1 MTGPAA
7 ARTCRPAFDRVIGR
21 RLRQGGHMA
30 LRFLVARPTSD
41 LVRLPWDQPLELWD
55 ESHLVPLA
63 RGLSRHV
70 VRFVR
75 VSGEVIAIKET
86 RQSWAE
92 REYAM
97 LRNLH
102 RMGLPTVE
110 AVGIVTGRES
120 PDGEPIEPA
129 LLTRHLPRS
138 LPYRSLFSHRLQDDT
153 LDRVLDAL
161 VVLMVRLHLEGFY
174 WGDCSL
180 SNTLFRRSA
189 GDLAAYLVDA
199 ETGELHHKL
208 SDGQRDYDVDLL
220 RSNVYGEMLDLQ
232 AGGLLDPELDPL
244 ELVDRVVERY
254 SGLWDALTGAEE
266 FGIDEMWRIEQRV
279 ERLNE
284 LGFDVDEL
292 DIVTDIGG
300 ASVRIQP
307 KVVEA
312 DHHARRLQG
321 LTGLD
326 VEESQARRLLND
338 FDAYAASREM
348 QAEDPTVV
356 AHSWLTNVYEPLQRL
371 APPEAVELMEAPELF
386 HDVLLHRWYLSERAG
401 REVDFFDVAR
411 DYVKNVLPG
420 RIEELRDAE
429 TRRDTDLF
437 DAIGD

>member
-1 MTGPAA
+1 
-7 ARTCRPAFDRVIGR
+7 V
-21 RLRQGGHMA
+21 GGA
-30 LRFLVARPTSD
+30 
-41 LVRLPWDQPLELWD
+41 
-55 ESHLVPLA
+55 
-63 RGLSRHV
+63 
-70 VRFVR
+70 
-75 VSGEVIAIKET
+75 VIAVKET
-86 RQSWAE
+86 RQAWAE

-102 RMGLPTVE
+102 RIGLPTVE
-110 AVGIVTGRES
+110 VVGIVTGRES

-153 LDRVLDAL
+153 LERVLDAL

-199 ETGELHHKL
+199 ETGELHHSL
-208 SDGQRDYDVDLL
+208 SDGQRNYDLDLL
-220 RSNVYGEMLDLQ
+220 RTNVFGEMLDLQ
-232 AGGLLDPELDPL
+232 AGGLLDPDVDPID
-244 ELVDRVVERY
+244 LVDRVVERY
-254 SGLWDALTGAEE
+254 QHLWAALTAAEE
-266 FGIDEMWRIEQRV
+266 FAVEDMWRIEQRI

-300 ASVRIQP
+300 ATVRIQP

-312 DHHARRLQG
+312 GHHARRLQG

-326 VEESQARRLLND
+326 VEEAQARRILND
-338 FDAYAASREM
+338 FDAYAAANGM
-348 QAEDPTVV
+348 QLEDQMVV

-371 APPEAVELMEAPELF
+371 APPEAVELLEAPELY
-386 HDVLLHRWYLSERAG
+386 HDVLLHRWYLSEQAG
-401 REVDFFDVAR
+401 REMDIFDVAR
-411 DYVKNVLPG
+411 DYVATVLPKK
-420 RIEELRDAE
+420 IEELKAAE
-429 TRRDTDLF
+429 TRADTGLLDVIT
-437 DAIGD
+437 D

>member
-1 MTGPAA
+1 
-7 ARTCRPAFDRVIGR
+7 
-21 RLRQGGHMA
+21 MA
-30 LRFLVARPTSD
+30 LRFLVARPSSD
-41 LVRLPWDQPLELWD
+41 LVRLPWHQPLEEWD
-55 ESHLVPLA
+55 ESLLVPLA
-63 RGLSRHV
+63 RGISRHV

-75 VSGEVIAIKET
+75 VGGAVVAVKET
-86 RQSWAE
+86 RQQWAE

-102 RMGLPTVE
+102 RLGLPTVE
-110 AVGIVTGRES
+110 VVGIVTGRES
-120 PDGEPIEPA
+120 RSGEPIEPA

-138 LPYRSLFSHRLQDDT
+138 LPYRSLFSHKLQEDT
-153 LDRVLDAL
+153 LDRVVDAL

-199 ETGELHHKL
+199 ETGELHHSL
-208 SDGQRDYDVDLL
+208 SDGQRRYDMDLL
-220 RSNVYGEMLDLQ
+220 RTNVFGEMLDLQ
-232 AGGLLDPELDPL
+232 AGGLLDPTVDAI

-254 SGLWDALTGAEE
+254 HDLWDALTAAEE
-266 FGIDEMWRIEQRV
+266 FDVDDMWRIEQRI
-279 ERLNE
+279 EKLNA

-312 DHHARRLQG
+312 GHHARRLQG

-326 VEESQARRLLND
+326 VEEAQARRLLND
-338 FDAYAASREM
+338 FDAYAASRGM

-356 AHSWLTNVYEPLQRL
+356 AHSWLTNIYEPLQRL
-371 APPEAVELMEAPELF
+371 APPEAVELLEAPELY
-386 HDVLLHRWYLSERAG
+386 HDVLLHRWYLSEQAG
-401 REVDFFDVAR
+401 QEVDFFDVAR
-411 DYVKNVLPG
+411 DYVRTVLPG
-420 RIEELRDAE
+420 KIAELKAAE
-429 TRRDTDLF
+429 SRTDTATF
-437 DAIGD
+437 DAIVD

>member
-1 MTGPAA
+1 
-7 ARTCRPAFDRVIGR
+7 
-21 RLRQGGHMA
+21 MA
-30 LRFLVARPTSD
+30 LRFLVARPSSD
-41 LVRLPWDQPLELWD
+41 LVRLPWHQPLEEWD
-55 ESHLVPLA
+55 QSLLVPLA
-63 RGLSRHV
+63 RGISRHV

-75 VSGEVIAIKET
+75 VGGAVVAVKET
-86 RQSWAE
+86 RQQWAE
-92 REYAM
+92 REYGM

-102 RMGLPTVE
+102 RLGLPTVE
-110 AVGIVTGRES
+110 AVGIVTGRVS
-120 PDGEPIEPA
+120 PSGEPIEPA

-153 LDRVLDAL
+153 LDRVVDAL

-199 ETGELHHKL
+199 ETGELHHSL
-208 SDGQRDYDVDLL
+208 SDGQRHYDLDLL
-220 RSNVYGEMLDLQ
+220 RTNVFGEMLDLQ
-232 AGGLLDPELDPL
+232 AGGLLDPAVDAI

-254 SGLWDALTGAEE
+254 HDLWNALTAAEE
-266 FGIDEMWRIEQRV
+266 FDVDDMWRIEQRI
-279 ERLNE
+279 ERLNS

-300 ASVRIQP
+300 TSVRIQP

-312 DHHARRLQG
+312 GHHARRLQG

-326 VEESQARRLLND
+326 VEEAQARRLLND
-338 FDAYAASREM
+338 FDAYAASRGM

-356 AHSWLTNVYEPLQRL
+356 AHSWLTNIYEPLQRL
-371 APPEAVELMEAPELF
+371 APPEAVELLEAPELY

-401 REVDFFDVAR
+401 GEVDFFDVAR
-411 DYVKNVLPG
+411 DYVKTVLPG
-420 RIEELRDAE
+420 RIAELKAAE
-429 TRRDTDLF
+429 SRTDTATF
-437 DAIGD
+437 DAIVE

>member
-1 MTGPAA
+1 
-7 ARTCRPAFDRVIGR
+7 
-21 RLRQGGHMA
+21 MA
-30 LRFLVARPTSD
+30 LRFLVARPSSD
-41 LVRLPWDQPLELWD
+41 LVRLPWQLPLEAWD
-55 ESHLVPLA
+55 ESLLVPLA
-63 RGLSRHV
+63 RGISRHV

-75 VSGEVIAIKET
+75 VGGAVVAVKET
-86 RQSWAE
+86 RQQWAE
-92 REYAM
+92 REYGM

-102 RMGLPTVE
+102 RLGLPTVE

-120 PDGEPIEPA
+120 PSGEPIEPA

-138 LPYRSLFSHRLQDDT
+138 LPYRSLFSHRLQDHT
-153 LDRVLDAL
+153 LDRVVDAL

-199 ETGELHHKL
+199 ETGELHHSL
-208 SDGQRDYDVDLL
+208 SDGQRNYDMDLL
-220 RSNVYGEMLDLQ
+220 RTNVFGEMLDLQ
-232 AGGLLDPELDPL
+232 AGGLLDPAVDAI

-254 SGLWDALTGAEE
+254 HELWDALTAAEE
-266 FGIDEMWRIEQRV
+266 FDVDDMWRIEQRI
-279 ERLNE
+279 EQLNA

-312 DHHARRLQG
+312 GHHARRLQG

-326 VEESQARRLLND
+326 VEEAQARRLLND
-338 FDAYAASREM
+338 FDAYAASRGM
-348 QAEDPTVV
+348 QAEDPMVV
-356 AHSWLTNVYEPLQRL
+356 AHSWLTNIYEPLQRL
-371 APPEAVELMEAPELF
+371 APPEAVELLEAPELY

-411 DYVKNVLPG
+411 DYVANLLPG
-420 RIEELRDAE
+420 RIEELRAAE
-429 TRRDTDLF
+429 SRTDTSTF
-437 DAIGD
+437 DAIVD

>member
-1 MTGPAA
+1 
-7 ARTCRPAFDRVIGR
+7 
-21 RLRQGGHMA
+21 MA
-30 LRFLVARPTSD
+30 LRFLVARPSSD
-41 LVRLPWDQPLELWD
+41 LVRLPWDQPLEEWD
-55 ESHLVPLA
+55 ESLLVPLA
-63 RGLSRHV
+63 RGISRHV

-75 VSGEVIAIKET
+75 VGGAVIAVKET

-97 LRNLH
+97 LRNL
-102 RMGLPTVE
+102 RRIGLPTVE

-120 PDGEPIEPA
+120 PTGEPIEPA

-153 LDRVLDAL
+153 LERVIDAL

-208 SDGQRDYDVDLL
+208 SDGQRRYDLDLL
-220 RSNVYGEMLDLQ
+220 RTNVFGEMLDLQ

-244 ELVDRVVERY
+244 EVVDRVVERY
-254 SGLWDALTGAEE
+254 SSLWDALTAAEE
-266 FGIDEMWRIEQRV
+266 FGVDDMWRIEQRI
-279 ERLNE
+279 EQLNE

-312 DHHARRLQG
+312 GHHTRRLQG

-326 VEESQARRLLND
+326 VEETQARRLLND
-338 FDAYAASREM
+338 FDAYAASRDM
-348 QAEDPTVV
+348 QAEDPMVA

-401 REVDFFDVAR
+401 HEVDIFDVAR
-411 DYVKNVLPG
+411 DYVETVLPA
-420 RIEELRDAE
+420 RIAELKAAE
-429 TRRDTDLF
+429 SRTDTGQL
-437 DAIGD
+437 DAIVD

>member
-1 MTGPAA
+1 
-7 ARTCRPAFDRVIGR
+7 
-21 RLRQGGHMA
+21 MA
-30 LRFLVARPTSD
+30 LRFLVARPSSD
-41 LVRLPWDQPLELWD
+41 LVRLPWQQPLEEWD
-55 ESHLVPLA
+55 DSLLVPLA
-63 RGLSRHV
+63 RGISRHV

-75 VSGEVIAIKET
+75 VGGAVIAVKET
-86 RQSWAE
+86 RQAWAE

-102 RMGLPTVE
+102 RIGLPTVE
-110 AVGIVTGRES
+110 VVGIVTGRES

-153 LDRVLDAL
+153 LERVLDAL

-199 ETGELHHKL
+199 ETGELHHSL
-208 SDGQRDYDVDLL
+208 SDGQRNYDLDLL
-220 RSNVYGEMLDLQ
+220 RTNVFGEMLDLQ
-232 AGGLLDPELDPL
+232 AGGLLDPDVDPID
-244 ELVDRVVERY
+244 LVDRVVERY
-254 SGLWDALTGAEE
+254 QHLWAALTAAEE
-266 FGIDEMWRIEQRV
+266 FAVEDMWRIEQRI

-300 ASVRIQP
+300 ATVRIQP

-312 DHHARRLQG
+312 GHHARRLQG

-326 VEESQARRLLND
+326 VEEAQARRILND
-338 FDAYAASREM
+338 FDAYAAANGM
-348 QAEDPTVV
+348 QLEDQMVV

-371 APPEAVELMEAPELF
+371 APPEAVELLEAPELY
-386 HDVLLHRWYLSERAG
+386 HDVLLHRWYLSEQAG
-401 REVDFFDVAR
+401 REMDIFDVAR
-411 DYVKNVLPG
+411 DYVATVLPK
-420 RIEELRDAE
+420 RIEELKAAE
-429 TRRDTDLF
+429 TRADTGLLDVIT
-437 DAIGD
+437 D

>member
-1 MTGPAA
+1 
-7 ARTCRPAFDRVIGR
+7 
-21 RLRQGGHMA
+21 MA
-30 LRFLVARPTSD
+30 LRFLVARPSSD
-41 LVRLPWDQPLELWD
+41 LVRLPWQLPLEEWD
-55 ESHLVPLA
+55 ESLLVPLA
-63 RGLSRHV
+63 CGISRHV

-75 VSGEVIAIKET
+75 VGGAVVAVKET
-86 RQSWAE
+86 RQQWAE
-92 REYAM
+92 REYGM

-102 RMGLPTVE
+102 RLGLPTVE

-120 PDGEPIEPA
+120 PSGEPIEPA

-138 LPYRSLFSHRLQDDT
+138 LPYRSLFSHRLQDHT
-153 LDRVLDAL
+153 LDRVVDAL

-199 ETGELHHKL
+199 ETGELHHSL
-208 SDGQRDYDVDLL
+208 SDGQRNYDMDLL
-220 RSNVYGEMLDLQ
+220 RTNVFGEMLDLQ
-232 AGGLLDPELDPL
+232 AGGLLDPAVDAI

-254 SGLWDALTGAEE
+254 HELWDALTAAEE
-266 FGIDEMWRIEQRV
+266 FDVDDMWRIEQRI
-279 ERLNE
+279 EQLNA

-312 DHHARRLQG
+312 GHHARRLQG

-326 VEESQARRLLND
+326 VEEAQARRLLND
-338 FDAYAASREM
+338 FDAYAASRGM
-348 QAEDPTVV
+348 QAEDPMVV
-356 AHSWLTNVYEPLQRL
+356 AHSWLTNIYEPLQRL
-371 APPEAVELMEAPELF
+371 APPEAVELLEAPELY

-411 DYVKNVLPG
+411 DYVANVLPG
-420 RIEELRDAE
+420 RIEELRAAE
-429 TRRDTDLF
+429 SRTDTSTF
-437 DAIGD
+437 DAIVD

>member
-1 MTGPAA
+1 
-7 ARTCRPAFDRVIGR
+7 
-21 RLRQGGHMA
+21 MA
-30 LRFLVARPTSD
+30 LRFLVARPSSD
-41 LVRLPWDQPLELWD
+41 LVRLPWQLPLEEWD
-55 ESHLVPLA
+55 ESLLVPLA
-63 RGLSRHV
+63 RGISRHV

-75 VSGEVIAIKET
+75 VGGAVVAVKET
-86 RQSWAE
+86 RQQWAE
-92 REYAM
+92 REYGM

-102 RMGLPTVE
+102 RLGLPTVE

-120 PDGEPIEPA
+120 PSGEPIEPA

-138 LPYRSLFSHRLQDDT
+138 LPYRSLFSHRLQDHT
-153 LDRVLDAL
+153 LDRVVDAL

-199 ETGELHHKL
+199 ETGELHHSL
-208 SDGQRDYDVDLL
+208 SDGQRNYDMDLL
-220 RSNVYGEMLDLQ
+220 RTNVFGEMLDLQ
-232 AGGLLDPELDPL
+232 AGGLLDPAVDAI

-254 SGLWDALTGAEE
+254 HELWDALTAAEE
-266 FGIDEMWRIEQRV
+266 FDVDDMWRIEQRI
-279 ERLNE
+279 EQLNA

-312 DHHARRLQG
+312 GHHARRLQG

-326 VEESQARRLLND
+326 VEEAQARRLLND
-338 FDAYAASREM
+338 FDAYAASRGM
-348 QAEDPTVV
+348 QAEDPMVV
-356 AHSWLTNVYEPLQRL
+356 AHSWLTNIYEPLQRL
-371 APPEAVELMEAPELF
+371 APPEAVELLEAPELY

-411 DYVKNVLPG
+411 DYVANLLPG
-420 RIEELRDAE
+420 RIEELRAAE
-429 TRRDTDLF
+429 SRTDTSTF
-437 DAIGD
+437 DAIVD

>member
-1 MTGPAA
+1 MA
-7 ARTCRPAFDRVIGR
+7 
-21 RLRQGGHMA
+21 A
-30 LRFLVARPTSD
+30 LRFLVARPSSE
-41 LVRLPWDQPLELWD
+41 LVRLPWDRPLEEWD
-55 ESHLVPLA
+55 DSHLVPLA
-63 RGLSRHV
+63 RGISRHV

-75 VSGEVIAIKET
+75 VGREVIAIKET

-102 RMGLPTVE
+102 RIGLPTVE
-110 AVGIVTGRES
+110 AVGIVTGRRS
-120 PDGEPIEPA
+120 RDGEPIEPA

-153 LDRVLDAL
+153 LDRVVDAL

-208 SDGQRDYDVDLL
+208 SDGQRTYDLDLL
-220 RSNVYGEMLDLQ
+220 RTNVFGELLDLQ
-232 AGGLLDPELDPL
+232 AGGLLDPDLDPL

-254 SGLWDALTGAEE
+254 TSLWDALTAAEE
-266 FGIDEMWRIEQRV
+266 FDVDDMWRIEQRI
-279 ERLNE
+279 EQLNA

-300 ASVRIQP
+300 ATVRIQP

-312 DHHARRLQG
+312 GHHTRRLQG

-326 VEESQARRLLND
+326 VEEAQARRLLND
-338 FDAYAASREM
+338 FDAYAASHDM
-348 QAEDPTVV
+348 QAEDPMVV

-371 APPEAVELMEAPELF
+371 APPEAVELLEAPELY

-401 REVDFFDVAR
+401 REIDIFDVAR
-411 DYVKNVLPG
+411 DYVKTVLPG
-420 RIEELRDAE
+420 RIAELEAAESRADTGLLEPIRD
-429 TRRDTDLF
+429 
-437 DAIGD
+437 